1 MSESND
7 LVIRDGAS
15 AVSIYGEEAQ
25 VREMVEAV
33 RAVAPWVHGKEAQ
46 TNLTDG
52 EVVLVVRRA
61 IALGLDPLNPHEVQI
76 WKDKRGTVNF
86 QLSYTLMSEWVRR
99 FKGTHTSPRYHT
111 LTKAEM
117 AEEGLLAGD
126 MAIRV
131 SFVMDTDFVKL
142 LSLVELYGPEEAR
155 EMITVTGLGVATS
168 QELNSGYF
176 APAGRS
182 KAWKIQ
188 KRALVDAY
196 RKKFGTPTRAEIEE
210 LRRSAGTDRIMP
222 EDWEGTAELAPE
234 SASRLAAFRAGVREI
249 KEQEENDPE
258 FAAAQKAQAADAMA
272 AMFPGAAPI
281 VEGIESSAESDPDP
295 ESANAQEAA
304 EAMYPEAMPEE
315 SPARD
320 LWDAEESR
328 RFVASAVKVLTAKTG
343 KPYLLFCGD
352 NIAAGWFGGRD
363 KLLQLAPWVGS
374 QVTKEQ
380 LGEVGA
386 EIPLAI
392 GVVFETSGQ
401 YLNAVSFYR
410 V

>member
-1 MSESND
+1 MESSD
-7 LVIRDGAS
+7 LVVREERTS

-33 RAVAPWVHGKEAQ
+33 RAVAPWVHGKETQ
-46 TNLTDG
+46 NNLTDG
-52 EVVLVVRRA
+52 EVLLVVRLA
-61 IALGLDPLNPHEVQI
+61 MSMGLNPLDPSEVHI
-76 WKDKRGTVNF
+76 WKDKRGAVNF
-86 QLSYTLMSEWVRR
+86 QLTYTLLAAWVRH
-99 FKGTHTSPRYHT
+99 FKGTHTSPQYHT
-111 LTKAEM
+111 LTKDEM
-117 AEEGLLAGD
+117 ADEGLSAGD
-126 MAIRV
+126 VAVRV

-155 EMITVTGLGVATS
+155 EMITVTGLGVAVAS
-168 QELNSGYF
+168 ELNSGYF

-210 LRRSAGTDRIMP
+210 LRRSAGTDRIIP
-222 EDWEGTAELAPE
+222 ADWEGTAELAPE

-249 KEQEENDPE
+249 KEREESDPE

-281 VEGIESSAESDPDP
+281 VEGIESSAEESD
-295 ESANAQEAA
+295 
-304 EAMYPEAMPEE
+304 PEAMSEE
-315 SPARD
+315 PPAKD
-320 LWDAEESR
+320 LWDAEENRS
-328 RFVASAVKVLTAKTG
+328 FVASTVKVLTAKTG

-363 KLLQLAPWVGS
+363 KLLQLAPWVGP

>member
-1 MSESND
+1 
-7 LVIRDGAS
+7 
-15 AVSIYGEEAQ
+15 
-25 VREMVEAV
+25 
-33 RAVAPWVHGKEAQ
+33 
-46 TNLTDG
+46 
-52 EVVLVVRRA
+52 
-61 IALGLDPLNPHEVQI
+61 
-76 WKDKRGTVNF
+76 
-86 QLSYTLMSEWVRR
+86 MSEWVRR

-117 AEEGLLAGD
+117 AEEGLSAGD
-126 MAIRV
+126 MAVRV

-168 QELNSGYF
+168 QELTSGYF

-210 LRRSAGTDRIMP
+210 LRRSAGTDRIIP
-222 EDWEGTAELAPE
+222 ADWEGTADLAPE
-234 SASRLAAFRAGVREI
+234 SASRLAAFRADVREI
-249 KEQEENDPE
+249 KEREESDPE

-272 AMFPGAAPI
+272 AMFPGATI
-281 VEGIESSAESDPDP
+281 VEGTESSDP

-304 EAMYPEAMPEE
+304 EAMYPEAVSEE
-315 SPARD
+315 LPARD

-328 RFVASAVKVLTAKTG
+328 RFAASTVKVLTAKTG

-363 KLLQLAPWVGS
+363 KLLLLATWIGS

>member
-1 MSESND
+1 
-7 LVIRDGAS
+7 
-15 AVSIYGEEAQ
+15 
-25 VREMVEAV
+25 
-33 RAVAPWVHGKEAQ
+33 
-46 TNLTDG
+46 
-52 EVVLVVRRA
+52 
-61 IALGLDPLNPHEVQI
+61 
-76 WKDKRGTVNF
+76 
-86 QLSYTLMSEWVRR
+86 
-99 FKGTHTSPRYHT
+99 
-111 LTKAEM
+111 
-117 AEEGLLAGD
+117 
-126 MAIRV
+126 
-131 SFVMDTDFVKL
+131 
-142 LSLVELYGPEEAR
+142 
-155 EMITVTGLGVATS
+155 MITVTGLGVATA
-168 QELNSGYF
+168 QELTSGYF

-210 LRRSAGTDRIMP
+210 LRRSAGTDRIIP
-222 EDWEGTAELAPE
+222 ADWEGTADLAPE
-234 SASRLAAFRAGVREI
+234 SASRLAAFRADVREI
-249 KEQEENDPE
+249 KELEESDPE

-272 AMFPGAAPI
+272 AMFPGAVI
-281 VEGIESSAESDPDP
+281 VEGTESRDP
-295 ESANAQEAA
+295 ESADAQEPAG
-304 EAMYPEAMPEE
+304 AMYPEAMSEE
-315 SPARD
+315 PPARD
-320 LWDAEESR
+320 LWDAEENRS
-328 RFVASAVKVLTAKTG
+328 FAASAVKVLTAKNG

>member
-7 LVIRDGAS
+7 LVVREERTS

-25 VREMVEAV
+25 VREMVNAV
-33 RAVAPWVHGKEAQ
+33 RAVAPWMHGKDPQ

-52 EVVLVVRRA
+52 EVVLVVRRSLA
-61 IALGLDPLNPHEVQI
+61 MGLDPLNPHEVQI
-76 WKDKRGTVNF
+76 WKDKRGVVNF
-86 QLSYTLMSEWVRR
+86 QLSYTLMAEWVRR

-111 LTKAEM
+111 LTKAEI
-117 AEEGLLAGD
+117 AEEGLSAGD
-126 MAIRV
+126 MAVRV

-182 KAWKIQ
+182 KVWKTQ

-210 LRRSAGTDRIMP
+210 LRRSAGTDRIIP
-222 EDWEGTAELAPE
+222 ADWEGTAELAPE

-249 KEQEENDPE
+249 KEREESDPE

-281 VEGIESSAESDPDP
+281 VEGTESRDP
-295 ESANAQEAA
+295 ESADAQEPAG
-304 EAMYPEAMPEE
+304 AMYPEAMSEE
-315 SPARD
+315 PPARD
-320 LWDAEESR
+320 LWDAEENRS
-328 RFVASAVKVLTAKTG
+328 FVASAVKVLTAKNG